1 VLAAP
6 GADGWMQVIGVIADL
21 RNNGLALPVRPAV
34 FVPYS
39 AQLWMSS
46 GILVRSRIA
55 PESILHSIRRQIAAV
70 NPDQQTFN
78 NLADLETLIRDEPEW
93 AIGRLIS
100 GLFAGFSILAL
111 VLSAVG
117 LYSVVSYSV
126 VQRTNEVG
134 IRVALGA
141 GRSHVPKIVMASAAV
156 SVGLGIAAGLALS
169 LGLNRVISGWVGNT
183 DHHLLMGLGVSF
195 LLLIVAAM
203 ACLVPARTALA
214 VDPMTAL
221 RRE

>member
-1 VLAAP
+1 
-6 GADGWMQVIGVIADL
+6 MADL
-21 RNNGLALPVRPAV
+21 RNNGLARPVRPAV

-39 AQLWMSS
+39 TQLWMSAE
-46 GILVRSRIA
+46 ILVRSRVP

-78 NLADLETLIRDEPEW
+78 NIVDLETWIRDEPEW

-141 GRSHVPKIVMASAAV
+141 GRSHVLRVVMTSAGV
-156 SVGLGIAAGLALS
+156 SVGLGIAAGVALS

-183 DHHLLMGLGVSF
+183 DHHPLMVVSVS
-195 LLLIVAAM
+195 LLLLVVAAM
-203 ACLVPARTALA
+203 ACLVPARRALA

>member
-1 VLAAP
+1 
-6 GADGWMQVIGVIADL
+6 MQVIGVIADL
-21 RNNGLALPVRPAV
+21 RNNGLARPVRPAV

-39 AQLWMSS
+39 TQLWMSAE
-46 GILVRSRIA
+46 ILVRSRIA

-70 NPDQQTFN
+70 NPDQQTFDKI
-78 NLADLETLIRDEPEW
+78 ADLETWIKDEPEW

-141 GRSHVPKIVMASAAV
+141 GRSHVLKIVMASAAV
-156 SVGLGIAAGLALS
+156 SVGLGVAAGLALS
-169 LGLNRVISGWVGNT
+169 LGLNRVISSWVGNT
-183 DHHLLMGLGVSF
+183 DHHLLMGLSVSF

-203 ACLVPARTALA
+203 ACLVPARRALA

>member
-1 VLAAP
+1 
-6 GADGWMQVIGVIADL
+6 MADL
-21 RNNGLALPVRPAV
+21 RNNGLARPVRPAV

-39 AQLWMSS
+39 TQLWMSAE
-46 GILVRSRIA
+46 ILVRSRVP
-55 PESILHSIRRQIAAV
+55 PESIMHSIRRQIAAV

-78 NLADLETLIRDEPEW
+78 NIVDLETWIRDEPEW

-141 GRSHVPKIVMASAAV
+141 GRSHVLRVVMTSAGV
-156 SVGLGIAAGLALS
+156 SVGLGIAAGVALS

-183 DHHLLMGLGVSF
+183 DHHPLMVVSVS
-195 LLLIVAAM
+195 LLLLVVAAM
-203 ACLVPARTALA
+203 ACLVPARRALA